1 MATYIFARLAHALPV
16 AVLASLAVFLV
27 VRIVPGDPA
36 ELVAGEDAPPERVN
50 EIRRDLGLDRP
61 MLVQYVAWLRS
72 LADGDLGSSLQNGQ
86 PVMRLIRDAL
96 PPTVE
101 LAVVAYPLAVL
112 IGVAVGGVAG
122 MRPGSRWDW
131 FATAYA
137 GFGLAVP
144 GFLLAILLLWFFAIE
159 TGWLPASGR
168 VPLWEDPVAGARTI
182 ALPAVSVAVGIS
194 AVLTRYTRTAVV
206 QCCGLDYVRTA
217 RAKGL
222 AERSVFLRHTLRN
235 GLLPVI
241 TIGALQV
248 GQLLSGAVVVEQVFT
263 RPGMGRL
270 MVSAI
275 QNRDYAVVQGGI
287 LVLVF
292 IFIGVNLAADIAYGL
307 ADPRV
312 RDR

>member
-1 MATYIFARLAHALPV
+1 MAAYFVARLVHAIPV
-16 AVLASLAVFLV
+16 ALLASLAVFLV
-27 VRIVPGDPA
+27 VRLVPGDPA
-36 ELVAGEDAPPERVN
+36 ELVAGEDAPPERVA

-61 MLVQYVAWLRS
+61 MLSQYADWLGG
-72 LADGDLGSSLQNGQ
+72 LAHGDLGKSLQNGQ
-86 PVMRLIRDAL
+86 PVGRLIKDAL

-112 IGVAVGGVAG
+112 IGVAIGGIAG
-122 MRPGSRWDW
+122 MRPGTAWDW
-131 FATAYA
+131 FASAYA

-144 GFLLAILLLWFFAIE
+144 GFLLAILLLWLFAIE

-168 VPLWEDPVAGARTI
+168 VPLWEHPLAGLRSIT
-182 ALPAVSVAVGIS
+182 LPAVSVAVGIS
-194 AVLTRYTRTAVV
+194 AVLARYTRTAVV

-292 IFIGVNLAADIAYGL
+292 IFIGVNLAADIAYGF